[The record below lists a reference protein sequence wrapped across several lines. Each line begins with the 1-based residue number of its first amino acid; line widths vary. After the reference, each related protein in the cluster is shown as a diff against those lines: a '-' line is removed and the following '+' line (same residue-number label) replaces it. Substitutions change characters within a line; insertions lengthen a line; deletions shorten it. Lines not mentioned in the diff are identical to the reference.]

1 MEKMFELIDLFV
13 MAQAVK
19 LQGALKAFKEEERG
33 ASDMVAVMVLIVIII
48 ALAALFNQQLKG
60 AVDKVFAQLT
70 TFVDSHGAAQP

>member
-1 MEKMFELIDLFV
+1 MEKMFELIDLF
-13 MAQAVK
+13 
-19 LQGALKAFKEEERG
+19 
-33 ASDMVAVMVLIVIII
+33 VMVLIVIII

>member
-13 MAQAVK
+13 MAQAVT

-48 ALAALFNQQLKG
+48 ALAALFNQKLKG
-60 AVDKVFAQLT
+60 AVESIFAQLT
-70 TFVDSHGAAQP
+70 SFVETRGGGQ

>member
-48 ALAALFNQQLKG
+48 ALAALFNQKLKG
-60 AVDKVFAQLT
+60 AVESIFAQLRS
-70 TFVDSHGAAQP
+70 FVDTRGGGQ

>member
-48 ALAALFNQQLKG
+48 ALAALFNQKLKDR
-60 AVDKVFAQLT
+60 VTSILDNLQSFVTSNQT
-70 TFVDSHGAAQP
+70 T

>member
-48 ALAALFNQQLKG
+48 ALAALFNQKLKDIVTG
-60 AVDKVFAQLT
+60 ILDNLQSFVTSNQT
-70 TFVDSHGAAQP
+70 T

>member
-19 LQGALKAFKEEERG
+19 LQDALKAFKEEERG

-48 ALAALFNQQLKG
+48 ALAALFNQKLKG
-60 AVDKVFAQLT
+60 AVESIFAQLT
-70 TFVDSHGAAQP
+70 SFVDTRGGGQ

>member
-48 ALAALFNQQLKG
+48 ALAALFNQELKRAG
-60 AVDKVFAQLT
+60 LRIF
-70 TFVDSHGAAQP
+70 

>member
-33 ASDMVAVMVLIVIII
+33 ASDMVAVMVPIVIII
-48 ALAALFNQQLKG
+48 ALAALFNQKLKG
-60 AVDKVFAQLT
+60 AVESIFAQLT
-70 TFVDSHGAAQP
+70 SFVDTRGGGQ